1 MPATMTTSNNCSGKN
16 RANPE
21 DPQLLQR
28 LFIQSLILC
37 ENGNARGT
45 CRIQCGSGHRIGDSG
60 ADAVGKAHGNGVVC
74 FGLAVSVRGAQC
86 GGNDNDTCDDFN
98 GDGQSDAEGHSIIA
112 EGGVGDGILIETVD
126 RWCHP
131 DLECHLLGSRQKEPD
146 GGTRADT
153 AEHLGNDVQNAI
165 KHVGFASEHG
175 GDGYGRIELCSG
187 NGTEDYGD
195 GGVYDARQQGDERH
209 VNAIHRGTKRAD
221 RINREANDEASTS
234 SAPTRSANGL
244 LCSSLVMGVAS
255 TAVIVFPLSYSGQ
268 VAILGKSPNDCHSTS
283 SPYKYY
289 PATLGERCQTHIP
302 APRRR
307 THDNEG
313 IRLQKLLAQA
323 GFGSRRKCEE
333 IITEGRVEI
342 DGELVTELGTRVDP
356 KHQEVR
362 VDGSRVRV
370 NPNHV
375 TLALNKPKRVLSA
388 MEDPKGRYTLSDI
401 VGDKY
406 DRIFHMGRLD
416 YDSEGLIL
424 MTNDGELSQHVMH
437 PKYEVEKT
445 YIATLEGRI
454 SGQVCRR
461 LVTTGVQL
469 DDGWIK
475 LDRCAILDAS
485 RDSTLVKVVL
495 HSGKNRIVRR
505 IFGSIGFPVKR
516 LVRTQIGP
524 IKLGDLKS
532 GSYRVLSQTEVRSLS
547 KAVGL

>member
-1 MPATMTTSNNCSGKN
+1 MPNAYS
-16 RANPE
+16 RA
-21 DPQLLQR
+21 
-28 LFIQSLILC
+28 
-37 ENGNARGT
+37 A
-45 CRIQCGSGHRIGDSG
+45 
-60 ADAVGKAHGNGVVC
+60 KAHN
-74 FGLAVSVRGAQC
+74 
-86 GGNDNDTCDDFN
+86 
-98 GDGQSDAEGHSIIA
+98 
-112 EGGVGDGILIETVD
+112 
-126 RWCHP
+126 
-131 DLECHLLGSRQKEPD
+131 
-146 GGTRADT
+146 
-153 AEHLGNDVQNAI
+153 
-165 KHVGFASEHG
+165 
-175 GDGYGRIELCSG
+175 
-187 NGTEDYGD
+187 
-195 GGVYDARQQGDERH
+195 
-209 VNAIHRGTKRAD
+209 
-221 RINREANDEASTS
+221 
-234 SAPTRSANGL
+234 
-244 LCSSLVMGVAS
+244 
-255 TAVIVFPLSYSGQ
+255 
-268 VAILGKSPNDCHSTS
+268 
-283 SPYKYY
+283 
-289 PATLGERCQTHIP
+289 
-302 APRRR
+302 
-307 THDNEG
+307 HDNEG

-333 IITEGRVEI
+333 IITDGRVEI

-388 MEDPKGRYTLSDI
+388 MEDPKGRYTLRDI

-406 DRIFHMGRLD
+406 ERIFHMGRLD

-461 LVTTGVQL
+461 LVTTGVKL
-469 DDGWIK
+469 DDAWIK
-475 LDRCAILDAS
+475 LDRCAILDAN
-485 RDSTLVKVVL
+485 RESTLVKVVL

-505 IFGSIGFPVKR
+505 IFGSIGFPVRR

-532 GSYRVLSQTEVRSLS
+532 GTYRVLSQTEVRSLS

>member
-1 MPATMTTSNNCSGKN
+1 MPNAYS
-16 RANPE
+16 RA
-21 DPQLLQR
+21 
-28 LFIQSLILC
+28 
-37 ENGNARGT
+37 A
-45 CRIQCGSGHRIGDSG
+45 
-60 ADAVGKAHGNGVVC
+60 KAH
-74 FGLAVSVRGAQC
+74 
-86 GGNDNDTCDDFN
+86 
-98 GDGQSDAEGHSIIA
+98 
-112 EGGVGDGILIETVD
+112 
-126 RWCHP
+126 
-131 DLECHLLGSRQKEPD
+131 
-146 GGTRADT
+146 
-153 AEHLGNDVQNAI
+153 
-165 KHVGFASEHG
+165 
-175 GDGYGRIELCSG
+175 
-187 NGTEDYGD
+187 
-195 GGVYDARQQGDERH
+195 
-209 VNAIHRGTKRAD
+209 
-221 RINREANDEASTS
+221 
-234 SAPTRSANGL
+234 
-244 LCSSLVMGVAS
+244 
-255 TAVIVFPLSYSGQ
+255 
-268 VAILGKSPNDCHSTS
+268 
-283 SPYKYY
+283 
-289 PATLGERCQTHIP
+289 
-302 APRRR
+302 

-475 LDRCAILDAS
+475 LDRCAILDA
-485 RDSTLVKVVL
+485 
-495 HSGKNRIVRR
+495 KNRIVRR
-505 IFGSIGFPVKR
+505 IFGAIGFPVRR